1 MLLDIILC
9 FNMNSSFDSRI
20 EYLNALAHSKTETRP
35 VLWYFSH
42 LYGRSE
48 IARMTLYFAGVDF
61 VFAGFSN
68 AEWNA
73 IKANIFPEDEPNW
86 GLPTLQIDGRFLSQT
101 KSIVRY
107 VGQKYNLYPSEAI
120 DTWRVESILEGADDL
135 FTKII

>member
-1 MLLDIILC
+1 MDSI
-9 FNMNSSFDSRI
+9 DSRVESLI
-20 EYLNALAHSKTETRP
+20 ALAHSKTETKP

-48 IARMTLYFAGVDF
+48 IVRMTLHFAGVDF

-68 AEWNA
+68 AEWTA
-73 IKANIFPEDEPNW
+73 IKAKIFPENEPNW
-86 GLPTLQIDGRFLSQT
+86 GLPTLQIDGCFLSQT

-107 VGQKYNLYPSEAI
+107 VGQKYNLYPSEAM

-135 FTKII
+135 FAKII